1 MTRKAQVTVYLDGA
15 ETDAL
20 DLRAAKARLSRSA
33 YVSRLIKMDL
43 GDMMTRVDGSLA
55 QVAEDGQRTAM
66 MLRILLEATDPQ
78 ALEKI
83 DAHMDAKYGPG
94 TADDLG
100 KR

>member
-1 MTRKAQVTVYLDGA
+1 MARKTQVTVYLGDA
-15 ETDAL
+15 ETTAL

-43 GDMMTRVDGSLA
+43 DDMMSRVDGSLA

-66 MLRILLEATDPQ
+66 MLRILLEAADPQ
-78 ALEKI
+78 ALKQI
-83 DAHMDAKYGPG
+83 DAEMDAKHGLG
-94 TADDLG
+94 TAKSLG